1 MKGCLFQGSLFSLT
15 LSVPQTRQMNYKT
28 QLLAPLAFT
37 ILAASACAQSK
48 KTAGVKSGNSYARVL
63 EATVQRTSP
72 GAPGSEPIEDHT
84 ILIVWASSQ
93 APQTFF
99 WRGQDGGWMNC
110 KVSKARKAKAGSEPW
125 YNATEISPEKI
136 KKNDTV
142 ELVPLIGGKFP
153 VPKEIPAST
162 TNTLFFKTAKTAWL
176 SLPVQKITRKKTIVM
191 P

>member
-1 MKGCLFQGSLFSLT
+1 MFIFIASRKRLEMNRKLQLFVTLLFFALT
-15 LSVPQTRQMNYKT
+15 
-28 QLLAPLAFT
+28 F
-37 ILAASACAQSK
+37 SACAQSK
-48 KTAGVKSGNSYARVL
+48 KTSGVKPGASYARVI

-84 ILIVWASSQ
+84 ILIVWTSSQ

-99 WRGQDGGWMNC
+99 WRGEDSWMNC
-110 KVSKARKAKAGSEPW
+110 RVSKARKAKAGSDPW
-125 YNATEISPEKI
+125 YDAVEISPEKI

-153 VPKEIPAST
+153 APKEIPSSA
-162 TNTLFFKTAKTAWL
+162 TNTLFFKTAKNAWL
-176 SLPVQKITRKKTIVM
+176 SLPVQKLTRKKTIVM